1 MTGFD
6 LQNVLRP
13 TEFPIV
19 FMSGHGD
26 ADMAA
31 RALAGGALAFL
42 SKPVDDKLLL
52 SAVESGLA
60 LDRERLAAQARAQG
74 P

>member
-1 MTGFD
+1 
-6 LQNVLRP
+6 
-13 TEFPIV
+13 
-19 FMSGHGD
+19 
-26 ADMAA
+26 MATRTWRRA
-31 RALAGGALAFL
+31 RIAGGALAFL

-74 P
+74 A